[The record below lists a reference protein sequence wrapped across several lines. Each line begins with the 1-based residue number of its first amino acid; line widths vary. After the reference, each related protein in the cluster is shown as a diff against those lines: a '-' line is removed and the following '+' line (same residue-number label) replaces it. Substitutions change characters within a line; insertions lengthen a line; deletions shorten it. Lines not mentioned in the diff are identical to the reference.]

1 MVKNMGTILIPT
13 LNIEK
18 TIEPV
23 YNSIRKLYR
32 KVDSINFLNP
42 LNVVKLQRINTQKKK
57 LQLIYEKK
65 IEDCYSLLIEPVS
78 GPGISMGFFQS
89 WSTAKGSSAIM
100 KLQNAWFELGAVL
113 DRKYSYMLAI
123 LALYIAII
131 SVLLT
136 LGIGIFG

>member
-1 MVKNMGTILIPT
+1 MTKKLDNGIIPT
-13 LNIEK
+13 INIEK

-32 KVDSINFLNP
+32 KVDSINILNP

-57 LQLIYEKK
+57 LQLKYEKQ
-65 IEDCYSLLIEPVS
+65 IEECYSLLIEPVS
-78 GPGISMGFFQS
+78 GPAFSLGFTQS
-89 WSTAKGSSAIM
+89 WSTAKGSSAIL

-136 LGIGIFG
+136 LGIGLYG